1 MFDLNYL
8 EIIGRLLVAVLF
20 GGIIGY
26 EREIKGHNAGLRTH
40 ILVCV
45 GAALFS
51 LIQIQA
57 TYTTVELAIENPDL
71 LQILNTDL
79 TRLPAQIVSG
89 IGFLGAGTII
99 VTKRSVTG
107 LTTAASIWA
116 TASLGIAVG
125 MGYYFI
131 AFSGCI
137 IILLILL
144 AIRKVFRVQD
154 YKTLEVSYYNR
165 EETKKTI
172 QNYFDEHSI
181 IVIDLDYL
189 VDSFKEDEAVFL
201 VIYTLSIPDKFSS
214 IRVIEDLSDLSSVI
228 GIRTIKDV

>member
-1 MFDLNYL
+1 MFDLDYL
-8 EIIGRLLVAVLF
+8 EIIGRLVVAVLF

-57 TYTTVELAIENPDL
+57 TYTTIELALENPDL
-71 LQILNTDL
+71 LQILNTDV

-172 QNYFDEHSI
+172 QDYFDEHSI

-201 VIYTLSIPDKFSS
+201 VIYTLSIPEAFSS

>member
-1 MFDLNYL
+1 MFDLDYL

-51 LIQIQA
+51 LVQIQA
-57 TYTTVELAIENPDL
+57 TYTTIELAIENPDL
-71 LQILNTDL
+71 LQILNTDV

-172 QNYFDEHSI
+172 QDYFDKHSI
-181 IVIDLDYL
+181 VVIDLDYL

-201 VIYTLSIPDKFSS
+201 VIYTLSIPDTFSS
-214 IRVIEDLSDLSSVI
+214 IKVIEDLSDLSSVI

>member
-1 MFDLNYL
+1 MFELDYL
-8 EIIGRLLVAVLF
+8 EITGRLLAAILF
-20 GGIIGY
+20 GGVIGY

-45 GAALFS
+45 GATLFS
-51 LIQIQA
+51 LVQIQA
-57 TYTTVELAIENPDL
+57 TYTTIKLAMESPNL
-71 LQILNTDL
+71 FQVLNTDI

-131 AFSGCI
+131 AFSGCL
-137 IILLILL
+137 IILLVLM

-154 YKTLEVSYYNR
+154 YKTLEISYYKR
-165 EETKKTI
+165 KETKKAI
-172 QNYFDEHSI
+172 QDYFDRQKI
-181 IVIDLDYL
+181 LVMDMDYL
-189 VDSFKEDEAVFL
+189 VDSYKEDKAVYL
-201 VIYTLSIPDKFSS
+201 IVYTLSIPDKLGSTR
-214 IRVIEDLSDLSSVI
+214 IVGDLSELDSVI
-228 GIRTIKDV
+228 GIRTIKDF

>member
-1 MFDLNYL
+1 MFELDSF
-8 EIIGRLLVAVLF
+8 EIVGRLLVSILF
-20 GGIIGY
+20 GGVIGY

-45 GAALFS
+45 GATLFS
-51 LIQIQA
+51 LVQLQA
-57 TYTTVELAIENPDL
+57 TYTTIKLAMESPDL
-71 LQILNTDL
+71 LQVLNSDL
-79 TRLPAQIVSG
+79 TRIPAQIVSG

-131 AFSGCI
+131 AFSGSI
-137 IILLILL
+137 IILLILM

-154 YKTLEVSYYNR
+154 YKTLEVSYYKR
-165 EETKKTI
+165 KETKKAI
-172 QNYFDEHSI
+172 QDYFDANKI
-181 IVIDLDYL
+181 LVVDLDYL
-189 VDSFKEDEAVFL
+189 VDSYKEDKAVFL
-201 VIYTLSIPDKFSS
+201 VIYTLSIPEKLSATG
-214 IRVIEDLSDLSSVI
+214 IVEDLSDLDSII

>member
-1 MFDLNYL
+1 MFELDSF
-8 EIIGRLLVAVLF
+8 EIVGRLLVSILF
-20 GGIIGY
+20 GGVIGY

-45 GAALFS
+45 GATLFS
-51 LIQIQA
+51 LVQLQA
-57 TYTTVELAIENPDL
+57 TYTTIKLAMESPDL
-71 LQILNTDL
+71 LQVLNSDL
-79 TRLPAQIVSG
+79 TRIPAQIVSG

-116 TASLGIAVG
+116 TASLGIAIG

-131 AFSGCI
+131 AFSGSI
-137 IILLILL
+137 IILLILM

-154 YKTLEVSYYNR
+154 YKTLEVSYYKR
-165 EETKKTI
+165 EETKKAI
-172 QNYFDEHSI
+172 QDYFDANKI
-181 IVIDLDYL
+181 LVVDLDYL
-189 VDSFKEDEAVFL
+189 VDSYKEDKAVFL
-201 VIYTLSIPDKFSS
+201 VIYTLSIPEKLSS
-214 IRVIEDLSDLSSVI
+214 IGIVEDLSDLDSII

>member
-1 MFDLNYL
+1 MFVLDYL

-51 LIQIQA
+51 LVQIQA
-57 TYTTVELAIENPDL
+57 TYTTIELAMGNPDL
-71 LQILNTDL
+71 LQILNTDV

-116 TASLGIAVG
+116 TASLGIAAG